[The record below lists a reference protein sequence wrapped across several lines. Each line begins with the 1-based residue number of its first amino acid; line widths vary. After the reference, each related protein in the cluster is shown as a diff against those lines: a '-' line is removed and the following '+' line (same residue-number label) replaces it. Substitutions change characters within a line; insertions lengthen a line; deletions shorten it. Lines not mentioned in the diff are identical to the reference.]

1 MAKHSQSPD
10 HFNVLL
16 NTLVIEIRQN
26 ESDLDQPVE
35 VVTQNTI
42 TGERR
47 TFKARKVISSMPV
60 NQYEKVK
67 FVPELPFIK
76 KNVFKFYQPGNYM
89 KCIVTYKRAFWREKG
104 FSGQGTFDGSVKW
117 VTEETF
123 NASISKSKSRMHVK
137 MPKMGATAECW
148 DGTDENGE
156 PALVGFIAA
165 QSAVEWADQDEEL
178 REKEVIED
186 LCRLFGDEARDY
198 VKYVDKQWCNE
209 PYNQGCP
216 CFSIVSSGCMKDFAR
231 ATREPF
237 MNVHLCGT
245 DTATECKLLN
255 LITF

>member
-1 MAKHSQSPD
+1 VAKHSQSPD

-35 VVTQNTI
+35 VVTQNTV

-47 TFKARKVISSMPV
+47 TFKARKVISSLPV

-67 FVPELPFIK
+67 FVPELPFVK
-76 KNVFKFYQPGNYM
+76 RNVFKFYQPGNYM
-89 KCIVTYKRAFWREKG
+89 KYVVTYRRAFWREKG

-123 NASISKSKSRMHVK
+123 NASISKNHSRMHIK
-137 MPKMGATAECW
+137 MPKMGASAECW
-148 DGTDENGE
+148 DGSDENGE

-165 QSAVEWADQDEEL
+165 QSAVEWADQDESL
-178 REKEVIED
+178 REKEVIEG

-198 VKYVDKQWCNE
+198 VKYVDKQWSKK
-209 PYNQGCP
+209 Y
-216 CFSIVSSGCMKDFAR
+216 F
-231 ATREPF
+231 
-237 MNVHLCGT
+237 
-245 DTATECKLLN
+245 
-255 LITF
+255 